1 MQHSYPQYI
10 DFIDE
15 DTVLTLWNK
24 GEVAAVPTETVYGLA
39 ADAENDRAVAH
50 IYQLKSRPSFNPL
63 IIHVADMAMA
73 KHYAR
78 WNEMAEHLA
87 AKFWPGPL
95 TLVLPT
101 ASPTHLSTLALA
113 GGDTV
118 ALRVPAHPILRRLL
132 AKFGRGVAA
141 PSANQ
146 SGRVSPTTA
155 AHVRAEFGVAVP
167 VLNGGACAVGLESTV
182 VDLTGDIPIILRPG
196 AVTREMIESSL
207 PHPPQE
213 GGTQKT
219 LPPQAGGEGGGNIAA
234 GADAAIIPPLTS
246 PPLAGGINI
255 EALAG
260 GINNEAQAGKDHS
273 PRKRGE
279 QEGGI
284 EKTLPPLAGGINR
297 EAHESANQ
305 RILKSPGQMAAHYA
319 PSIPVRRNATSV
331 GADEALLAFGAHPL
345 PGAGRMLNLS
355 PSGDLVEAAA
365 NLFAFLRALDDGR
378 YRAIA
383 VMPIP
388 ETGLGEAINDRLRRA
403 EAGSAG
409 ATT

>member
-1 MQHSYPQYI
+1 MHHSYPQYI

-39 ADAENDRAVAH
+39 ADAENDRAVAR

-63 IIHVADMAMA
+63 IIHVADIAMA

-101 ASPTHLSTLALA
+101 GSPTHLSTLALA

-118 ALRVPAHPILRRLL
+118 ALRVPAHPILRRLI

-196 AVTREMIESSL
+196 AVTREMIETSL
-207 PHPPQE
+207 PH
-213 GGTQKT
+213 
-219 LPPQAGGEGGGNIAA
+219 LAA
-234 GADAAIIPPLTS
+234 GADAAIIPPL
-246 PPLAGGINI
+246 AGGINK
-255 EALAG
+255 EEHAG
-260 GINNEAQAGKDHS
+260 GINKEAQ
-273 PRKRGE
+273 
-279 QEGGI
+279 
-284 EKTLPPLAGGINR
+284 
-297 EAHESANQ
+297 ESANQ
-305 RILKSPGQMAAHYA
+305 RILKSPGQLAAHYA

-378 YRAIA
+378 YRTIA